1 MSPIT
6 RTGIGTPAWR
16 RIADVLAGEIREG
29 RWREGHRLPSGTR
42 LAERFGVHRHTLRK
56 SLAWLRAEGLL
67 HPQGMRACVPRLPLP
82 MSDCLFLPE
91 YLHAQG
97 IAARCGLLGCA
108 TVAAMPSSLQACV
121 SCPWT
126 GPLLH
131 LACEVAVEG
140 QAFAITEAWLPA
152 SDFTGL
158 SMHLARGM
166 GLGEALRQCGMRP
179 VARRQGWVAAGPERI
194 TALAAE
200 ALAPDLSLHACAL
213 ALDERGQPLKVCL
226 HHLDAGRVRLL
237 V

>member
-1 MSPIT
+1 MSPIM
-6 RTGIGTPAWR
+6 RTGIGAPAWR
-16 RIADVLAGEIREG
+16 RIADVLASEIREG

-91 YLHAQG
+91 YLRTQG
-97 IAARCGLLGCA
+97 IAARCVPLACA
-108 TVAAMPSSLQACV
+108 TVAAMPPTLQACV
-121 SCPWT
+121 PCAWT

-131 LACEVAVEG
+131 LACEVTAEG
-140 QAFAITEAWLPA
+140 QAIAITEAWLPA
-152 SDFTGL
+152 SGYTGL
-158 SMHLARGM
+158 SMHLAQGM

-179 VARRQGWVAAGPERI
+179 ASRRQGWVTAGPERF
-194 TALAAE
+194 AE

-213 ALDERGQPLKVCL
+213 ALDERGVPLKVCL

-237 V
+237 L